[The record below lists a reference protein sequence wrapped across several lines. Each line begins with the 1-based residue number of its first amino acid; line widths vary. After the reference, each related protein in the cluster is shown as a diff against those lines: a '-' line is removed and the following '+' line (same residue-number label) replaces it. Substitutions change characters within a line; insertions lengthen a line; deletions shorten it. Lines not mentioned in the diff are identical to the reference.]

1 MPIQDFLASL
11 FGMNDD
17 PYADDREKLRAQ
29 IERMRLEE
37 GTFYDD
43 TSGDRN
49 KLRNQI
55 GRMQLRSQIEDMQ
68 KPSWFSQTPIGQDL
82 SKYTQDGKL
91 QLPFEPG
98 PAISGV
104 AEKRNSDPYGL
115 EGTQPTAADFGVER
129 LKMGSRSIN
138 DEPGI
143 DEYVTAPDPPPSTP
157 YEDPEEYLRNY
168 ASNMDPDKLARIRAQ
183 AVAKGRQ
190 GSLSGGEAT
199 GEDFLRAAFGG
210 GGSFSQQD
218 ESPELAMRL
227 SERDNWAA
235 GQDVRDAKWDVD
247 LARMRKDPAAQESA
261 GNRLISLKNQESA
274 DRRNK
279 MLELIVQKVGK
290 NGKIPYKEATTLR
303 QLGLPIDLTMMGS
316 DPDTVSQYFQGLQAA
331 GGEFLSQLDPISIM
345 EDPGLMKRADVE
357 KKLMMLAAEY
367 DKKLKAGYDPDEARR
382 EYERAGHNFII
393 ANGLGNLLQI
403 RNGQLTEAS
412 K

>member
-1 MPIQDFLASL
+1 MPMQDFLANIL
-11 FGMNDD
+11 AKMMEERKRRIEVEPLQQNGG
-17 PYADDREKLRAQ
+17 ADWFSDSPVGQFL
-29 IERMRLEE
+29 
-37 GTFYDD
+37 GD
-43 TSGDRN
+43 TS
-49 KLRNQI
+49 
-55 GRMQLRSQIEDMQ
+55 E
-68 KPSWFSQTPIGQDL
+68 PSAKWFADSPVGQSLYDER
-82 SKYTQDGKL
+82 
-91 QLPFEPG
+91 LP
-98 PAISGV
+98 
-104 AEKRNSDPYGL
+104 
-115 EGTQPTAADFGVER
+115 QTAAPSPDISVEQ
-129 LKMGSRSIN
+129 LKMAAQSPR

-143 DEYVTAPDPPPSTP
+143 SEQVYAPEPPLSAPEDDPG
-157 YEDPEEYLRNY
+157 EYLRNY
-168 ASNMDPDKLARIRAQ
+168 ASNMDPDKLAKIRAQ
-183 AVAKGRQ
+183 AYLKGQAGRLDEPTTTLQ
-190 GSLSGGEAT
+190 DYKAMLGGKSS
-199 GEDFLRAAFGG
+199 RG

-247 LARMRKDPAAQESA
+247 LARMHKDPAAQESA
-261 GNRLISLKNQESA
+261 GNRLVSLKNQESA

>member
-1 MPIQDFLASL
+1 MPVQDFLANIL
-11 FGMNDD
+11 AKMMEERKRRIEVEPLQQNGG
-17 PYADDREKLRAQ
+17 ADWFSDSPVGQFL
-29 IERMRLEE
+29 
-37 GTFYDD
+37 GD
-43 TSGDRN
+43 TS
-49 KLRNQI
+49 
-55 GRMQLRSQIEDMQ
+55 E
-68 KPSWFSQTPIGQDL
+68 PSAKWFADSPVGQSLYDER
-82 SKYTQDGKL
+82 
-91 QLPFEPG
+91 LP
-98 PAISGV
+98 
-104 AEKRNSDPYGL
+104 
-115 EGTQPTAADFGVER
+115 QTAAPSPDISVEQ
-129 LKMGSRSIN
+129 LKMAAQSPR

-143 DEYVTAPDPPPSTP
+143 SEQVYAPEPPLSTP
-157 YEDPEEYLRNY
+157 EEDPGEYLRNY

-199 GEDFLRAAFGG
+199 GEDFLRSAFGG
-210 GGSFSQQD
+210 GGSFSQQP

-227 SERDNWAA
+227 SERDNWKA
-235 GQDVRDAKWDVD
+235 GQSARDAEWDVD

-261 GNRLISLKNQESA
+261 GNRLVNLKNQESA
-274 DRRNK
+274 DRRNR

-331 GGEFLSQLDPISIM
+331 GGEFLSSLDPISIM
-345 EDPGLMKRADVE
+345 GDEGLMKRADIE

-382 EYERAGHNFII
+382 EFDRASQNFII
-393 ANGLGNLLQI
+393 ANGLGNLYQMK
-403 RNGQLTEAS
+403 NGQLNEAS